1 MKKGELWRV
10 HIPALGGR
18 SQQGTRPAIVLAD
31 PQLPVVVIIP
41 CTSNLEALRFRFT
54 VRMNPSA
61 KNGLETTSVAL
72 AFQCM
77 AVDRKFFEKKI
88 GMLEKPLMDDLTHTI
103 KQLLSM

>member
-18 SQQGTRPAIVLAD
+18 SQQGIRPGIVLAD

-54 VRMNPSA
+54 VRMNPST
-61 KNGLETTSVAL
+61 KNGLETASVAL
-72 AFQCM
+72 GFQLL
-77 AVDRKFFEKKI
+77 AVDRQFFEKKI
-88 GMLEKPLMDDLTHTI
+88 GTLEKPLMDELNRSV
-103 KQLLSM
+103 KQLLSI